1 MELLAEA
8 DEDESPPDFADEAES
23 AEPDVLE
30 SPDFV
35 EAGAGDVVLDEPP
48 LRLSVR

>member
-23 AEPDVLE
+23 AEADDVLE
-30 SPDFV
+30 SPDLAEGEDAV
-35 EAGAGDVVLDEPP
+35 ELDEPP